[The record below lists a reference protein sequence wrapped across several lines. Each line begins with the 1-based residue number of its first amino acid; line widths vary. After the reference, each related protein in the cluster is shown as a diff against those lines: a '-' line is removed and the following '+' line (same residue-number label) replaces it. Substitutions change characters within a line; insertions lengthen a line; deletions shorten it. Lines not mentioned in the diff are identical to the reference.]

1 MTFERRMQALE
12 RRFAAAI
19 DTDARSGP
27 DPDLIAIFD
36 ELSALKSSRAVHYR
50 AGVRIEPENIPQ
62 KILGDNYTRAEL
74 RELAIARA
82 FEGQG
87 RSAAEM
93 AELIPRWLERFD
105 YTDALVRA
113 IHMRRDEAG
122 GATRK
127 DHGMYL
133 FHPSWPRHPLPPGEV

>member
-1 MTFERRMQALE
+1 MTFERRVQALE
-12 RRFAAAI
+12 RRFAEAS

-36 ELSALKSSRAVHYR
+36 ELSALKSSRAVRYR

-62 KILGDNYTRAEL
+62 KILGDNYTGAEL

-82 FEGQG
+82 FEKQG

-93 AELIPRWLERFD
+93 AELIRLWRKRFD
-105 YTDALVRA
+105 HIDALVRGDA
-113 IHMRRDEAG
+113 RA
-122 GATRK
+122 
-127 DHGMYL
+127 
-133 FHPSWPRHPLPPGEV
+133 

>member
-105 YTDALVRA
+105 YTDALVRGDPHA
-113 IHMRRDEAG
+113 
-122 GATRK
+122 
-127 DHGMYL
+127 
-133 FHPSWPRHPLPPGEV
+133 